1 MFVFAHIL
9 VGGGSQLILLY
20 CALNMHAK
28 SCAYKH
34 IHTLDLR
41 ADGNTNRCLDGM
53 VRAPPIAIAPAFA
66 YAV

>member
-41 ADGNTNRCLDGM
+41 ADGNRCLDGTT
-53 VRAPPIAIAPAFA
+53 
-66 YAV
+66 